1 MVACWTPLLTGKKH
15 GREKHV
21 GNTKQANRNAK
32 TKEQSNWHAIINQR
46 NNIHFQS
53 SINHVYSSWYWTA
66 ISGRFVYS
74 PFHTATLH
82 TDKEIVCHK
91 LEVTIIFTE
100 MRWSVEKA
108 GQMAEAPSLACSA
121 SYQVALPEQYQPPFH
136 MTNYQ
141 VCALGCWWKWCWRW
155 VEGWSSCYRR
165 KIHFLLMVIL
175 KMIFLYLPGEKEWLW
190 QMIIQRAAKGTR
202 LFVRYVISRC

>member
-15 GREKHV
+15 GREKHG
-21 GNTKQANRNAK
+21 GNTKQAKRNAK

-66 ISGRFVYS
+66 ISGWFVYS

-82 TDKEIVCHK
+82 TDNEIVCHK

-141 VCALGCWWKWCWRW
+141 VCALGCWWKM
-155 VEGWSSCYRR
+155 V
-165 KIHFLLMVIL
+165 LMVGGRVEQLLPTQNTLPVNGHFKNDIL
-175 KMIFLYLPGEKEWLW
+175 IL
-190 QMIIQRAAKGTR
+190 
-202 LFVRYVISRC
+202 VRWERVAITNDYSASS